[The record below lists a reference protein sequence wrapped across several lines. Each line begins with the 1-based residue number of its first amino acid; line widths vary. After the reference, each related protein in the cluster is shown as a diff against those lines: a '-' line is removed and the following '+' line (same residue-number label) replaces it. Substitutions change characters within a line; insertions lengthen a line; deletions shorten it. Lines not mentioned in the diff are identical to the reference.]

1 MIRVHVFCEGQT
13 EELFL
18 REILQPH
25 FARKDI
31 WLNPIVLRTGPCGKG
46 GIVTYG
52 KLKWQ
57 IEKKCKEDPAAWVT
71 TLLDFYGLPADF
83 PTGFPGDTGKRDSL
97 SRAQDAQA
105 SFQQDISFRNFL
117 AHLIVHEFEALLFNR
132 PEASHGW
139 FDEDGIVPALQSI
152 RDRFDTPEHIDD
164 GRETAPSKRIR
175 SICRRYDK
183 VLHGTLIALDIGLD
197 AIRAECPKFDAW
209 ITRLERLNCENTP

>member
-31 WLNPIVLRTGPCGKG
+31 WLNPIVVRTGPRGKG
-46 GIVTYG
+46 GVVTYG

-71 TLLDFYGLPADF
+71 TLLDFYGLPPDF
-83 PTGFPGDTGKRDSL
+83 PAGSAEDGAKRDSPV
-97 SRAQDAQA
+97 RAQDAESA
-105 SFQQDISFRNFL
+105 FQQDIPFRNFL
-117 AHLIVHEFEALLFNR
+117 AHLILHEFEALLFSR
-132 PEASHGW
+132 PEAFDGW
-139 FDEDGIVPALQSI
+139 FDEGGIVPALQSI

-209 ITRLERLNCENTP
+209 ISRLERLGTRKNR